1 MRELNVSSIIARLL
15 VNRQVESIEEA
26 RFFLAADLSCLHDPF
41 LMKGMA
47 DAVDRIVKAILDGE
61 SITLFCDYDVDGVTS
76 ASFLT
81 HFFRDLGIKV
91 GHYLPERMVEGYG
104 LNEDAVRKIKSGGAT
119 LMITA
124 DCGITSVQQVR
135 LAHEL
140 GLDVIVTD
148 HHQVGPEGLP
158 PALAVLNPHQPDC
171 EYPFKFLSG
180 VGIVFKLAGAVRS
193 VLHRKGTPRE
203 NLPNLKRHLDLF
215 ALGTIADVAPLTGEN
230 HVLTGH
236 GLKEMTV
243 SSKPGLVALKEIAGL
258 NGTVT
263 ARSVGFT
270 LGPRLNAAGRLGRAD
285 AGFHLLTSTD
295 LKEAMRLAR
304 SLDEINHERREVQNQ
319 SQEEAEYLMGREVD
333 LDRDRV
339 IVLASE
345 LFHSGVIGI
354 VASRLVERYYRPVVL
369 IALKDGIGKGSA
381 RSIPAFNLF
390 KAFSE
395 CSQHFTQ
402 FGGHAYAAGLTIKQD
417 NVDDF
422 HVSINAIG
430 HRILKEEDLVP
441 EIAIDAEL
449 DPRSIDRDLYRE
461 IKKLEPFGASNATPV
476 FLASGVKIQN
486 LRTMGKEDTH
496 VRFRAV
502 KGNASIGGVGFNMAE
517 HFGSIDTRTRKL
529 DLVYELQIND
539 WNGQEKLEMKL
550 LDLRLS
556 ETTA

>member
-1 MRELNVSSIIARLL
+1 MLSLLNQKWKNLEPSSERVDRLMRELNVSSIIARLL

-47 DAVDRIVKAILDGE
+47 DAADRIVKAILDGE

-243 SSKPGLVALKEIAGL
+243 SSKPGLVALKEVAGL

-270 LGPRLNAAGRLGRAD
+270 LGPRLNAAGRLPKP
-285 AGFHLLTSTD
+285 SPWP
-295 LKEAMRLAR
+295 AMR
-304 SLDEINHERREVQNQ
+304 Q
-319 SQEEAEYLMGREVD
+319 SAHPATTSHTM
-333 LDRDRV
+333 
-339 IVLASE
+339 
-345 LFHSGVIGI
+345 
-354 VASRLVERYYRPVVL
+354 
-369 IALKDGIGKGSA
+369 DGPRAIRKSWSQA
-381 RSIPAFNLF
+381 RSIRRML
-390 KAFSE
+390 
-395 CSQHFTQ
+395 
-402 FGGHAYAAGLTIKQD
+402 GG
-417 NVDDF
+417 
-422 HVSINAIG
+422 
-430 HRILKEEDLVP
+430 RC
-441 EIAIDAEL
+441 
-449 DPRSIDRDLYRE
+449 RCR
-461 IKKLEPFGASNATPV
+461 
-476 FLASGVKIQN
+476 
-486 LRTMGKEDTH
+486 
-496 VRFRAV
+496 
-502 KGNASIGGVGFNMAE
+502 
-517 HFGSIDTRTRKL
+517 
-529 DLVYELQIND
+529 
-539 WNGQEKLEMKL
+539 
-550 LDLRLS
+550 
-556 ETTA
+556 